1 VTTTVIIPTIV
12 LLISVAACVTDLST
26 RRIPNLLTFS
36 AALAGLAFQIW
47 SNGLSGALLAGGGW
61 LTGLAM
67 FLPFFAL
74 GGMGGGDVKLLAAL
88 GAWLGPY
95 ETISLALY
103 SAAAGGALALVVALG
118 RGYLRTA
125 LANIVA
131 MLRFWQMSGF
141 RPVPDL
147 TLDTPTAPRLAY
159 AVPMLVGTV
168 ATLWL

>member
-1 VTTTVIIPTIV
+1 VTTTLIVPTVV
-12 LLISVAACVTDLST
+12 LLISLVACVTDLRT

-36 AALAGLAFQIW
+36 AALAGLAFQIG
-47 SNGLSGALLAGGGW
+47 NGGLSGGLLAGGGW
-61 LTGLAM
+61 LTGLAL
-67 FLPFFAL
+67 FLPVFAL

-95 ETISLALY
+95 ETLYLALY
-103 SAAAGGALALVVALG
+103 SAVAGGALALVVAFG

-131 MLRFWQMSGF
+131 MLRFWQSAGL